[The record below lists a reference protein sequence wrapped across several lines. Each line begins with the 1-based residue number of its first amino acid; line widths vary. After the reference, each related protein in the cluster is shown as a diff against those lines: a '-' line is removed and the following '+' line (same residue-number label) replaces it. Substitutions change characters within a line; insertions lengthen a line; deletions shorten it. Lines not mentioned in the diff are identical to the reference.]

1 MRSADD
7 WFLYNCWYAAAW
19 TSEIE
24 DGQPL
29 ARTYLEKPIVIYRG
43 EDGQYVALDN
53 RCCHRSA
60 PLAMGRIEGN
70 CIRCMYHGMKYDAS
84 GQCVEIPGQA
94 KISPTTGCAV
104 TPWSTGAACS
114 GSGWVSPSR
123 RG

>member
-60 PLAMGRIEGN
+60 PL
-70 CIRCMYHGMKYDAS
+70 
-84 GQCVEIPGQA
+84 
-94 KISPTTGCAV
+94 GCASERAQRQLQEPYRPHTSWASIAAYSSNDV
-104 TPWSTGAACS
+104 RDPWNVERLLC
-114 GSGWVSPSR
+114 
-123 RG
+123 